1 VIVRVYSVAG
11 RHVATLRDGVEEAG
25 QRSVVWDGT
34 NDRGQS
40 VGSGIY
46 FCSMTAGE
54 FSDRKMMV
62 LLK

>member
-1 VIVRVYSVAG
+1 
-11 RHVATLRDGVEEAG
+11 VATLKDGVEGAG